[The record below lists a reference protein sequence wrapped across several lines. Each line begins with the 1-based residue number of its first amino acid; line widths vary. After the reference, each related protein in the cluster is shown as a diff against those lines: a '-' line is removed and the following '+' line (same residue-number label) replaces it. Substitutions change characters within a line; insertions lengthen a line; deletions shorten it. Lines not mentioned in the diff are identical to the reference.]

1 MQILL
6 FQEMEMAKIQVI
18 DRAENHVNDVIP
30 TQAKREAYVQ
40 SRRDAWDEKAKLDYK
55 LANGKTSTP
64 NP

>member
-1 MQILL
+1 
-6 FQEMEMAKIQVI
+6 MAKIQVI

-30 TQAKREAYVQ
+30 TQAKREAYVADRIE
-40 SRRDAWDEKAKLDYK
+40 SWSEKAKLDYK